1 MVKMEPVQTA
11 FNFDGLTFPNPEST
25 LTKIETKL
33 YDLIPIGKEK
43 AVSAEYLAKALDI
56 DTRTVTAIT
65 RRLRLKHCDIGSLRD
80 VGYYR
85 FKDPHEYL
93 EYMAVAEKEQARRYQ
108 VLNAMR
114 STPMAQQ
121 VTANLNNLS
130 KERQKNDKVSN

>member
-1 MVKMEPVQTA
+1 MEPVQTA

-25 LTKIETKL
+25 LTKIETKC

-43 AVSAEYLAKALDI
+43 AVSAEYLAKTLDI
-56 DTRTVTAIT
+56 DTRTVTANI

-80 VGYYR
+80 IGYYR

-93 EYMAVAEKEQARRYQ
+93 EYMAAAEKEQARRYQ
-108 VLNAMR
+108 VLNAMKH
-114 STPMAQQ
+114 TPMAQQ

-130 KERQKNDKVSN
+130 KERLKNDKISN

>member
-1 MVKMEPVQTA
+1 MEPVQTA

-33 YDLIPIGKEK
+33 YDLIPIGKDN
-43 AVSAEYLAKALDI
+43 AVSAEYLAKTLDI

-65 RRLRLKHCDIGSLRD
+65 RCLRLKHCDIGSLRD

-108 VLNAMR
+108 VLSAMKH
-114 STPMAQQ
+114 TPMAQQ

>member
-1 MVKMEPVQTA
+1 MEPVQTA

-33 YDLIPIGKEK
+33 YDLVPIGKEN
-43 AVSAEYLAKALDI
+43 AVSAKYLAKTLDI
-56 DTRTVTAIT
+56 DTRTVTAIA
-65 RRLRLKHCDIGSLRD
+65 RRLRLKYCDIGSLRD
-80 VGYYR
+80 GGYYR
-85 FKDPHEYL
+85 FKDPQEYL

-108 VLNAMR
+108 VLSAMKH
-114 STPMAQQ
+114 TPMAQQ